1 MSKKI
6 AVIDGNSLMH
16 RAYHAVQT
24 PMTAKDGTPT
34 NAVFG
39 FLSMLCKFI
48 EIAEPDA
55 VVCAFDAGKPVHRIK
70 ALEQYKAQRPPMDE
84 ELRVQ
89 FPVMEELLAAMAIPV
104 VKVPGWEGDDIL
116 GTIAARDEALGFETL
131 LVTGDKDAYQL
142 AGELTRIVTTKK
154 GITDIT
160 VNGPAEVEE
169 RYGVTPAQFIDYLGL
184 MGDSSDNIPGVPGI
198 GPKTATK
205 LLQAYGS
212 MEGIYEHIGELKGK
226 QKENLENNRDMA
238 FLSREI
244 ATIVRDLDFPLDLES
259 AAFPAFD
266 AADVEEA
273 FGKYQ
278 LASPLARVLS
288 MIDAEP
294 PSREIEFTLAPVLE
308 GAEGAAEIERAC
320 AAGEVIGVAFVDPE
334 QVSLFND
341 GATAAFVTGSARV
354 MAEGERALDLF
365 ASIVRGGTFCALDV
379 KADVRRV
386 YPADTAEAARVTDG
400 EVLAMAGFD
409 LGLAGYVLNSS
420 TSAYTYDS
428 LMESVAGATLEAK
441 SPF

>member
-39 FLSMLCKFI
+39 FLSMFCKFI

-70 ALEQYKAQRPPMDE
+70 ALEQYKAQRPPMDDD
-84 ELRVQ
+84 LRVQ
-89 FPVMEELLAAMAIPV
+89 FPVMEERLAAMAVPV

-142 AGELTRIVTTKK
+142 ATDLTRIVTTKK

-212 MEGIYEHIGELKGK
+212 MEGIYEHIGELRGK
-226 QKENLENNRDMA
+226 QRENLENSREMA

-244 ATIVRDLDFPLDLES
+244 ATIVRDLDFPLDLEG

-334 QVSLFND
+334 RHSGIRHGLGPGD
-341 GATAAFVTGSARV
+341 G
-354 MAEGERALDLF
+354 
-365 ASIVRGGTFCALDV
+365 RGGACSRS
-379 KADVRRV
+379 VRVHRTRGNLLRLGCEGRRAPGV
-386 YPADTAEAARVTDG
+386 SGRYRRGGPRDRRGGARHGRFRSGPGRLRAELLHECLYLRFPDGVGGRGHAARC
-400 EVLAMAGFD
+400 
-409 LGLAGYVLNSS
+409 
-420 TSAYTYDS
+420 
-428 LMESVAGATLEAK
+428 
-441 SPF
+441 